1 MFMIK
6 LKLKYQAGVFAT
18 VVTLLMVSCNNE
30 AEKSNPEAY
39 FIKDIHFSTLW
50 GGEPNLSVNAE
61 GEVLFSWIEYLDET
75 LNGLQYFWIEDG
87 KSGEIGVVDT
97 GSNWFIN
104 WADFPSVVPFGDG
117 KTLAAHWLQ
126 MSAPGTYD
134 YDVHLAI
141 SKDGGKTWPTEF
153 IPHEDGVN
161 AEHGFVSMVPRDKDK
176 MFAVWLDGRNTK
188 TIDENGNKGAMTLH
202 GAVFDREG
210 NILEDYEL
218 DSRICDCCQTTA
230 ATTDEGIIVAYR
242 DRSEGEVRD
251 IFVIR
256 QTAEGW
262 SEPVAVHSDN
272 WLING
277 CPVNGPQLA
286 VRGDRVALVW
296 FTSADNDPRVN
307 IAFSNNEG
315 KTFSAP
321 IRMNDNKALGR
332 VDVAWINNS
341 EVLLTWMESGDYSG
355 IRLARVN
362 YRGEVIYK
370 GNLATTDPGR
380 KTGFPK
386 LAVGKNG
393 IYMGWTVVGDSLTG
407 VKLVQLH
414 IP

>member
-1 MFMIK
+1 MIK
-6 LKLKYQAGVFAT
+6 LKFRYSVGFLAMMLFILQI
-18 VVTLLMVSCNNE
+18 SCHTK
-30 AEKSNPEAY
+30 AEKSDPAAY
-39 FIKDIHFSTLW
+39 SMTDIHFSTIW
-50 GGEPNLSVNAE
+50 GGEPNLSVDAE
-61 GEVLFSWIEYLDET
+61 GEVLFSWIEYLNT
-75 LNGLQYFWIEDG
+75 TMNALQFFWIEDG
-87 KSGEIGVVDT
+87 KPGEIGVVDT

-153 IPHEDGVN
+153 IPHDDGIS

-188 TIDENGNKGAMTLH
+188 TIGEDGQKGAMTLH
-202 GAVFDREG
+202 AALFDWEG
-210 NILEDYEL
+210 TILEDYEL

-230 ATTDEGIIVAYR
+230 ETTDEGIIVAYR
-242 DRSEGEVRD
+242 DRSESEVRD
-251 IFVIR
+251 IFVTR

-286 VRGDRVALVW
+286 VRGDRVALAW

-307 IAFSNNEG
+307 IAFSTDEG

-321 IRMNDNKALGR
+321 IRMNDNTALGR

-341 EVLLTWMESGDYSG
+341 EVLLTWMESGDDSG
-355 IRLARVN
+355 IQLARVN
-362 YRGEVIYK
+362 YSGTIIYK
-370 GNLATTDPGR
+370 GNLAATDPGR

-386 LAVGKNG
+386 LAVGKKG
-393 IYMGWTVVGDSLTG
+393 VFMAWTVVGDSMTG